1 MWGLLTSAFNGA
13 FGILLREITVKF
25 LVFTAVTLL
34 IAAIMAVVVD
44 FMPSETNLTELFELL
59 PDAAWYFINL
69 AELPFGIQV
78 VFTAV
83 ATRFV
88 FGMLPVVG
96 H

>member
-1 MWGLLTSAFNGA
+1 MWGLLVSAFNGA
-13 FGILLREITVKF
+13 FGLLLREIVVKF
-25 LVFTAVTLL
+25 VVFTALSLL

-44 FMPSETNLTELFELL
+44 FMPSETNLAELFELL
-59 PDAAWYFINL
+59 PDSAWYFINL